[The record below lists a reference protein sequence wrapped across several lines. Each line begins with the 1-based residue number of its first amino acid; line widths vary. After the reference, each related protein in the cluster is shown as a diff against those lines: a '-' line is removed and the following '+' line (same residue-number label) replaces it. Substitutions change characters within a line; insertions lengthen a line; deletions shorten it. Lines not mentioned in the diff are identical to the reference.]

1 MIIAHFKNGRLI
13 EYTEA
18 LTAALLSDP
27 EVLTVADAETG
38 EIITAAAPAPTPSAE
53 DIRNDFIQAINL

>member
-1 MIIAHFKNGRLI
+1 MVIAHFKSGRFI

-27 EVLTVADAETG
+27 EILTVADAETG
-38 EIITAAAPAPTPSAE
+38 EIITAAAPAPTPTAE
-53 DIRNDFIQAINL
+53 DIKNSFIQSINY

>member
-1 MIIAHFKNGRLI
+1 MIIAHFKNGRLV

-27 EVLTVADAETG
+27 DILTVADAETG
-38 EIITAAAPAPTPSAE
+38 EIITAATPTPAPTAE
-53 DIRNDFIQAINL
+53 DIKNSFIQAINY